1 MDVNNPLK
9 MVLIGIDPYP
19 YVTIL
24 SCTMAYGLGE
34 VQNMYCDYASMHVAT
49 YRCRL
54 LICLICIYIYI
65 NYKGVQT
72 HWLYY
77 ETSLPNQDGG
87 NTRIPASG
95 SQPGLHSGNS
105 T

>member
-72 HWLYY
+72 H
-77 ETSLPNQDGG
+77 
-87 NTRIPASG
+87 
-95 SQPGLHSGNS
+95 
-105 T
+105 